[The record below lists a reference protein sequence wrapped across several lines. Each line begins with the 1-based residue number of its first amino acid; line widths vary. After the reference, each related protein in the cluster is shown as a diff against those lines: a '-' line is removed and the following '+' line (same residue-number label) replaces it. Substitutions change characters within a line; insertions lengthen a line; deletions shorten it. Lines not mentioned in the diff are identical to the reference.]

1 MKHNTQPQK
10 ERDRLV
16 YYFRPLSRKGSG
28 WHLARVKSEDQKTV
42 TVQPTKPGSHFLTVP
57 REDIREV
64 TE

>member
-1 MKHNTQPQK
+1 MKQHTPAQNK
-10 ERDRLV
+10 LDRLV

-28 WHLARVKSEDQKTV
+28 WHLARVKSEDRKTV
-42 TVQPTKPGSHFLTVP
+42 TVQPTKPGSHYLTVN